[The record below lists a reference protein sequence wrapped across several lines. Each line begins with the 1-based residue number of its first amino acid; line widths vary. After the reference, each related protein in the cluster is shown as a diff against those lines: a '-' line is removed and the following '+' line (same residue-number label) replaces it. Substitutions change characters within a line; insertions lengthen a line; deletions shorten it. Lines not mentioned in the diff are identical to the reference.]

1 MLIERIGFAPLKG
14 AHHIEHVAVE
24 LTAAGPVG
32 DRAFCLVDP
41 ERRRVLRTIE
51 NRGLLQCVARWRPP
65 TLSVDLLGV
74 TLEGVPAPTGVRLE
88 VDYWGRAA
96 SVEVVDGPWSATFSA
111 HLGRDVVLAKAIPG
125 AVVYGAA
132 VTLVTSS
139 SARLLAE
146 KLGTRVDST
155 RFRST
160 FVINTDELEPH
171 VEDTWTGRPLNLGTA
186 QVQVRGPLPRC
197 AVIDLEP
204 GTGRPDL
211 EVLAT
216 LADYRRLNGEIRYG
230 VDAVVTRPAT
240 VQTGDQVSVGKRP
253 ATLRN
258 G

>member
-1 MLIERIGFAPLKG
+1 VLIERIGFAPLKG
-14 AHHIEHVAVE
+14 AHHVEHATVD

-41 ERRRVLRTIE
+41 ERCRVLRTIE
-51 NRGLLQCVARWRPP
+51 HPGLLQSVARWRPP

-74 TLEGVPAPTGVRLE
+74 NLEGVPTQTGVRLE
-88 VDYWGRAA
+88 VDHWGRAA
-96 SVEVVDGPWSATFSA
+96 SVEVVDGPWSAAFSA
-111 HLGRDVVLAKAIPG
+111 HLGRDVVLGRAIPG

-186 QVQVRGPLPRC
+186 QVQIRGPL
-197 AVIDLEP
+197 EKWS
-204 GTGRPDL
+204 RPVDRRFSCGL
-211 EVLAT
+211 LIISLLVL
-216 LADYRRLNGEIRYG
+216 
-230 VDAVVTRPAT
+230 VV
-240 VQTGDQVSVGKRP
+240 GSFDQVAVDEGGAGSDQSDEVGCVDGAP
-253 ATLRN
+253 AGL